1 MAPSTTHDR
10 DRRGAEHAHRR
21 DDAPRPRRGYRWVP
35 TLHHRARHAPNPRHT
50 DVVSWLIGLGMGM
63 TLALGVRAESW
74 GDLTKPGGI
83 ATFGGRLSALAGTY
97 LMLVVV
103 LLISRLPAIERS
115 MGHDKL
121 VRWHR
126 KLAPIALCLI
136 VAHGLLITLGYAQ
149 GASRGVLHEF
159 WVILT
164 TLPGMLMATAGF
176 ALFMAAGLTSYRIA
190 RRRLT
195 HEAWWLVHLTTYLA
209 ITLSFFHQVWTGASF
224 VSDPLAKLW
233 WTSVYFL
240 VAAAIVWYRAL
251 VPLWRSLYHR
261 LRVVA
266 VYPEG
271 PGTVSIVLEGRHLDR
286 LPVNGGQFFQWRFL
300 RPGIWWQAH
309 PYSLSAAPW
318 RDELRITV
326 KDLGDHSAGLGAL
339 RPGTRVAIEGPYGT
353 FTADSAEHDRLL
365 LVGAGVGTAP
375 ILALLEELPEET
387 DVTVL
392 LRGSTRADLVL
403 RDEVADEV
411 AHRGGRLL
419 ELVGSR
425 AEVRLDARALRALV
439 PDVRHR
445 EA

>member
-1 MAPSTTHDR
+1 MAPTATHDR
-10 DRRGAEHAHRR
+10 R
-21 DDAPRPRRGYRWVP
+21 DAAPRHRRGYRWVP

-50 DVVSWLIGLGMGM
+50 DVVSWLIGIGMGM

-74 GDLTKPGGI
+74 ADLTKPGGI

-164 TLPGMLMATAGF
+164 TVPGMLMATAGF

-209 ITLSFFHQVWTGASF
+209 ISLSFFHQIWTRAPSF
-224 VSDPLAKLW
+224 VSTPSPAGKPPNPLTGGPRYPPPPATPAPSPADHRIPTRSARTPPRTRRPPRRSRPAEASLPDPRSARPRRSPPAAH
-233 WTSVYFL
+233 TSPPVRSRR
-240 VAAAIVWYRAL
+240 AASAS
-251 VPLWRSLYHR
+251 RS
-261 LRVVA
+261 
-266 VYPEG
+266 
-271 PGTVSIVLEGRHLDR
+271 
-286 LPVNGGQFFQWRFL
+286 
-300 RPGIWWQAH
+300 
-309 PYSLSAAPW
+309 
-318 RDELRITV
+318 
-326 KDLGDHSAGLGAL
+326 
-339 RPGTRVAIEGPYGT
+339 
-353 FTADSAEHDRLL
+353 
-365 LVGAGVGTAP
+365 
-375 ILALLEELPEET
+375 
-387 DVTVL
+387 
-392 LRGSTRADLVL
+392 
-403 RDEVADEV
+403 
-411 AHRGGRLL
+411 
-419 ELVGSR
+419 
-425 AEVRLDARALRALV
+425 
-439 PDVRHR
+439 
-445 EA
+445 